1 MGHPVSAEARPVT
14 WLPSGTTIPIKG
26 TIGVPLA
33 WRDFLKRRPD
43 LSSEDVEPAVMKMT
57 MARFLEFA
65 GAMAFGRL
73 IRYRR
78 DVYPDGRP
86 TDKWEVAGSDGDCED
101 IALAR
106 LVYLLKRGWPRGCL
120 RMTICAVKRPFQ
132 WHAVLQVET
141 DRGTWVLD
149 NIQTYYRRWTRLDY
163 YWLWR
168 ETPGSK
174 TLWEKFRKG

>member
-1 MGHPVSAEARPVT
+1 MFPVN
-14 WLPSGTTIPIKG
+14 G
-26 TIGVPLA
+26 TIGSPLA

-43 LSSEDVEPAVMKMT
+43 LSSENVEPAMMKMT
-57 MARFLEFA
+57 IKRFWELA
-65 GAMAFGRL
+65 GAMTFGAK

-86 TDKWEVAGSDGDCED
+86 TDKWELPEGDEYGRAEGDCED

-106 LVYLLKRGWPRGCL
+106 LVYLLKLGWPRVSL
-120 RMTICAVKRPFQ
+120 RMTVCYFIKRSWYLSGKMPEVV
-132 WHAVLQVET
+132 WHAVLQVDT
-141 DRGTWVLD
+141 DHGTWVLD
-149 NIQTYYRRWTRLDY
+149 NLQTYYRRWTRLAY